1 MKKKK
6 NNKLQ
11 SRNKNS
17 GKDDKMAKEVVK
29 HELSEL
35 KEEIGEKRQIY
46 LRNEDKVGRTSREN
60 RH

>member
-1 MKKKK
+1 MKENYKAETRILERKTRW
-6 NNKLQ
+6 Q
-11 SRNKNS
+11 
-17 GKDDKMAKEVVK
+17 EVVK

-46 LRNEDKVGRTSREN
+46 LRNEDQVGRTSREN

>member
-1 MKKKK
+1 MK
-6 NNKLQ
+6 NNCKAETRILERMTRWQ
-11 SRNKNS
+11 
-17 GKDDKMAKEVVK
+17 EVVK

-35 KEEIGEKRQIY
+35 KEEIGEKRQTY